1 MGDETEPRSLYV
13 GKLDYNAE
21 EKHIHD
27 IFDNYGPVETVNII
41 KDRETGRSRGFA
53 FVTFVNDDDLDKAL
67 EANGKD
73 ILGREIMVTHAKP
86 KNQSGRGG
94 GGGYRG
100 DRGGGRGGG
109 YSRDS
114 GGSYGGRGGGA
125 RYGGGGYNNDRRG
138 GDEGGYRGRGGRGG
152 GGGGGYGGGSRGGY
166 RGGSRSYDNQDGGAS
181 YGDY

>member
-100 DRGGGRGGG
+100 DRGGRGGG